1 MTPAALL
8 CRGCGCTVAW
18 NDPQT
23 FRCPR
28 AETDAGADID
38 HVLVRPSIAPLDL
51 TADVDEPQPFV
62 RFRRQIWAYHRL
74 LAAGLSDA
82 EVVALIR
89 RLDAQVAAV
98 DGRGFHITPTLP
110 SPSIARQLG
119 LPVGCTLWCKDET
132 SNVSGSHKGRHLFGL
147 LLELHVADLL
157 QSRRV
162 GERAAS
168 FDRAPFDR
176 APLAIASCG
185 NAALAAAVLAK
196 AVQRPLQVFIPPD
209 AAPSVQAR
217 LRSLGADVRLCPRTP
232 TDPNSQTATGD
243 PTYLAFRAAVAQGA
257 VPFCCQGP
265 DNGLVIQGGQTLVYE
280 LLSTLGSR
288 RERLRHV
295 FVQVGGG
302 ALLSAV
308 VAALQEAVDC
318 GLLPALPRIYAVQ
331 TRAVAPLW
339 RAYLRLLQHL
349 SATADPT
356 DNAAL
361 LAGLNALQ
369 DRHLTS
375 SAVASDSV
383 VIPARLMAEAA
394 VAAQQL
400 PIEAALQFARQHRHQ
415 FMWPWTVEGAAHSL
429 AHGIL
434 DDETYDFAQALQGL
448 LRSGGFPI
456 LVGEAALAQARD
468 LARSAGFARVDA
480 TGAAGL
486 SGLLTLAQNDVLSSI
501 VRDGEDV
508 AVLLTGAER

>member
-1 MTPAALL
+1 MTPAALV
-8 CRGCGCTVAW
+8 CRGCGCAVAW
-18 NDPQT
+18 NDPQP

-28 AETDAGADID
+28 AETDAAADVD

-51 TADVDEPQPFV
+51 MADADEAQPFV
-62 RFRRQIWAYHRL
+62 RFRRQVWAYHRA

-98 DGRGFHITPTLP
+98 DGRGFRITPTLP
-110 SPSIARQLG
+110 SPPIARQLG
-119 LPVGCTLWCKDET
+119 LPDDCTLWCKDET

-147 LLELHVADLL
+147 LLELHIADLL
-157 QSRRV
+157 QSRRAREHT
-162 GERAAS
+162 GS
-168 FDRAPFDR
+168 LDRAPSDR

-196 AVQRPLQVFIPPD
+196 AVQRPLQVLIPPD

-217 LRSLGADVRLCPRTP
+217 LRALGADVRLCPRT
-232 TDPNSQTATGD
+232 TTGPNLQAAAGD

-265 DNGLVIQGGQTLVYE
+265 DNGLTIQGGQTLVYE
-280 LLSTLGSR
+280 LLSTLGNR

-308 VAALQEAVDC
+308 VAALQEAVDG

-349 SATADPT
+349 SAMADPT

-361 LAGLNALQ
+361 LAGLGAVR
-369 DRHLTS
+369 DGHRTS
-375 SAVASDSV
+375 TAVATDSV
-383 VIPARLMAEAA
+383 AIPVRSLAQAA
-394 VAAQQL
+394 TAAQGL

-415 FMWPWTVEGAAHSL
+415 FMWPWTAEGDPHSL

-434 DDETYDFAQALQGL
+434 DDETYDWAQALSGL

-456 LVGEAALAQARD
+456 LVGEPALAQARD

-486 SGLLTLAQNDVLSSI
+486 AGLLTLAQKGVLSTI

-508 AVLLTGAER
+508 AVLLTGSER